1 MNVRTIFKPVG
12 MFYRA
17 ALLCIVILASLPAFS
32 DTILHHTPPFV
43 PTGMAP
49 LGDDRLLLWR
59 DDGQAQIRGGNGE
72 WSAVLHLPMQ
82 KVMQIEPED
91 SGFLALGAPATP
103 FGASLIVAF
112 DPTGREIERWSV
124 AGAWDIKVTPYG
136 RRVVT
141 RTGLLPL
148 LPQAVVGAEEPF
160 PAWGGDQ
167 PEGPRFPPELLYW
180 QGGTI
185 FCHRADLSLQHF
197 AHARCERPGP
207 AGWIYEG
214 GESMLTPVSCG
225 PWLLLNEG
233 KRQEQL
239 VVLEMATGKILA
251 RRNYPS
257 RPRIA
262 CAGGEE
268 LAVGDRNLELVQL
281 PSLKSRWHFPI
292 AKDRVID
299 LIALEHYL
307 AYRGENSPDLLL
319 VPRPALEHQ

>member
-1 MNVRTIFKPVG
+1 LEIFMTESKPKP
-12 MFYRA
+12 A
-17 ALLCIVILASLPAFS
+17 AVLSILMLVSLSAFS

-43 PTGMAP
+43 PTGMVP
-49 LGDDRLLLWR
+49 LGDDRLLLWQ
-59 DDGQAQIRGGNGE
+59 DDGQAQIRDGNGE

-82 KVMQIEPED
+82 KVMQIEPEG
-91 SGFLALGAPATP
+91 SGFLALGAPVTP
-103 FGASLIVAF
+103 FGASLIVAL
-112 DPTGREIERWSV
+112 DPAGRETERWSV
-124 AGAWDIKVTPYG
+124 AGVWDIKVTPHG
-136 RRVVT
+136 RRAVT

-148 LPQAVVGAEEPF
+148 LPQAVVGVEEPF

-167 PEGPRFPPELLYW
+167 PEEPRFPPELLYW
-180 QGGTI
+180 QGGMI

-207 AGWIYEG
+207 AGWIYED
-214 GESMLTPVSCG
+214 GESTLTPVACG
-225 PWLLLNEG
+225 PWLLVNEG

-239 VVLEMATGKILA
+239 VVLEMATGKVLA

-292 AKDRVID
+292 AKDRVIE

-319 VPRPALEHQ
+319 VPRPALENQ